1 MQTDRLTKSLLLV
14 RSTGKK
20 RADLHDKSSAFS
32 AGLSPGM
39 TGKSET
45 RRFRMANGNRRINTY
60 SFPVPKDLELPAD
73 MFAWKQASQRKSH
86 NGERYVMTPVTDRYR
101 TYHAYNRQSAEEEHK
116 TFCLNWR
123 NKQKG
128 VETEF
133 SLMTT
138 GFNPSQRFY
147 DRLAYEESYTR
158 KLARH
163 LGIPQKEKCNS
174 NFKLKVLRVLA
185 KKGKWVFLGY
195 CHREGMS
202 KEYRESL
209 WAKITK

>member
-14 RSTGKK
+14 RPTGKK

-138 GFNPSQRFY
+138 GYNPSKRSIEN
-147 DRLAYEESYTR
+147 RAIE
-158 KLARH
+158 KAIVIALAREI
-163 LGIPQKEKCNS
+163 GILTKDEQPRNYNRTFSGKVYRAFIVRNGEREFVKRFGKELYT
-174 NFKLKVLRVLA
+174 KL
-185 KKGKWVFLGY
+185 
-195 CHREGMS
+195 
-202 KEYRESL
+202 
-209 WAKITK
+209 TK